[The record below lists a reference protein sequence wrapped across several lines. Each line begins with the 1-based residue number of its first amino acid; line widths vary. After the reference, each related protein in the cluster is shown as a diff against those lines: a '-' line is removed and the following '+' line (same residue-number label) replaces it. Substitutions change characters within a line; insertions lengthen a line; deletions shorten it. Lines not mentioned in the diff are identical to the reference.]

1 MSLIGIDFGLARCGI
16 AVSDEKMSYSTP
28 VETIE
33 TQELIEYLI
42 TLRLQEPYL
51 KTIILGYP
59 LSLNGRK
66 NEMTAYVDDF
76 KKKLIFEK
84 FEVILMDERH
94 STNRAFAQM
103 RQLGIN
109 SKKGKKFKDELAAS
123 LILQDYID
131 FKLKNR
137 KE

>member
-28 VETIE
+28 VETIVTE
-33 TQELIEYLI
+33 DLIEYLI
-42 TLRLQEPYL
+42 TMRLQEPYL
-51 KTIILGYP
+51 NTIILGYP
-59 LSLNGRK
+59 ISLNGKK

-76 KKKLIFEK
+76 RKKLEAEG
-84 FEVILMDERH
+84 FEVLLMDQRH
-94 STNRAFAQM
+94 STNRAFSQL
-103 RQLGIN
+103 RQIGIN

-123 LILQDYID
+123 LILQDHID
-131 FKLKNR
+131 FKLNNR

>member
-1 MSLIGIDFGLARCGI
+1 MSLIGIDFGLKRSGI

-33 TQELIEYLI
+33 TEELLEYLI

-59 LSLNGRK
+59 ISLKGHK
-66 NEMTAYVDDF
+66 NEMTAHVDQF
-76 KKKLIFEK
+76 KDKLLKEG
-84 FEVILMDERH
+84 FEVLLMDERH
-94 STNRAFAQM
+94 STNRAFSQM
-103 RQLGIN
+103 RNMGIN

-131 FKLKNR
+131 FELTNR